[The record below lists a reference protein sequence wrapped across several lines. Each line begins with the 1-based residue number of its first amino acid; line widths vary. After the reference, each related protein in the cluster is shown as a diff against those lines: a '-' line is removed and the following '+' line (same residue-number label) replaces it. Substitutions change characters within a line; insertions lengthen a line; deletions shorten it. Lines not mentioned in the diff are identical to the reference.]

1 MASPPSESGLVDSDE
16 NITSNSTASELT
28 RIFNSAGVIPGPG
41 GWRSFSS
48 GEDDRDEERAGGGLE
63 EGADDFV
70 AVDHDDA
77 PDYSY
82 LFRRSSQAK
91 QRTAL
96 DNLYPFTSVL
106 TVGNVDDC
114 VSVEEVF
121 PEEERASKEKVR
133 PLKIYLRLCYLVVFF
148 GQILILCYVHVGQFV
163 YRLTKCPELC
173 LGLFSLPLLDEGES
187 KPRPELIAHIVATR
201 TSAPRVTEESM
212 MIPEDWSKQKGNKA
226 GNKGQESIGH
236 DDHGSTIALHSL
248 AVKAEHQGKRVGS
261 TLIKS
266 YIQRMKD
273 AAVADR
279 IALLAHQHMV
289 SFYERLGFYNC
300 GLSECTF
307 GGGGW
312 FDMVRWFPR

>member
-1 MASPPSESGLVDSDE
+1 MTEKMSSPPSESGLVDSDE

-41 GWRSFSS
+41 GWRSFGS

-114 VSVEEVF
+114 MSVEEVF
-121 PEEERASKEKVR
+121 PEEERASKEKVSL
-133 PLKIYLRLCYLVVFF
+133 LKIYLRLFYLVFF
-148 GQILILCYVHVGQFV
+148 WPGSDLVLRSCWAVCVPSYKMPRTVSRIILI
-163 YRLTKCPELC
+163 T
-173 LGLFSLPLLDEGES
+173 S
-187 KPRPELIAHIVATR
+187 PR
-201 TSAPRVTEESM
+201 
-212 MIPEDWSKQKGNKA
+212 
-226 GNKGQESIGH
+226 
-236 DDHGSTIALHSL
+236 
-248 AVKAEHQGKRVGS
+248 
-261 TLIKS
+261 
-266 YIQRMKD
+266 
-273 AAVADR
+273 
-279 IALLAHQHMV
+279 
-289 SFYERLGFYNC
+289 
-300 GLSECTF
+300 
-307 GGGGW
+307 
-312 FDMVRWFPR
+312 